1 MSQSPK
7 IQSGKILH
15 HIIESRRQ
23 WILWL
28 VLVGVLTA
36 LLCAPFFRAIYWTG
50 DEGVLLSAAQRL
62 MSGQRLYADFF
73 QMLPPGGYLLTE
85 GWLRLFGVTLWSA
98 RMFAVVTLVGIT
110 CFTFLACWQVSRNSL
125 LSAFITMAW
134 MIATQPWLSFIAVN
148 YHSLATLFSV
158 IAAWATL
165 YSIDQPQQRQ
175 SLWPLIA
182 GIAAG
187 MATMI
192 MQTGGAAAMLAG
204 IVAYLNV
211 RRFRSA
217 FIIYIIGS
225 LSIPLCALIY
235 IFATQAAAAAFDNII
250 LFALYHYTSIQSVPY
265 GMWSIYTT
273 RPLVLAFPIAAVMLG
288 IIGIR
293 DGRKCLHDRTL
304 CVSAAFAFAG
314 FITTLHR
321 PDIFHIAMV
330 VPLACPLLAYGVI
343 KIAPALRPAYR
354 IIIACAVILL
364 GIPSVLSYGNQMR
377 TAIMT
382 PASPTPAGDAKFLAQ
397 PGTAEVLAHI
407 AATPAQDTYFFYPYM
422 PMMPFL
428 ADRVQRS
435 KIDIFTPQFTQPYQY
450 QEACVAV
457 MQQATW
463 VVIDRHW
470 TDTEWLK
477 IVFPAMQDAS
487 PPETRRFEAALD
499 AGFELVKQ
507 EATFEIR
514 RRRDD
519 ADTALC
525 DGITQ
530 QDPH

>member
-1 MSQSPK
+1 MQSQ
-7 IQSGKILH
+7 KILQYLA
-15 HIIESRRQ
+15 ESRRP
-23 WILWL
+23 WIIWL

-36 LLCAPFFRAIYWTG
+36 LLCTPFFRAIYWTG
-50 DEGVLLSAAQRL
+50 DEGVLLSVAQRL

-98 RMFAVVTLVGIT
+98 RMLAVVTLVGIT
-110 CFTFLACWQVSRNSL
+110 SFTFLACWQVSRNAR

-175 SLWPLIA
+175 SWWPLTA
-182 GIAAG
+182 GFAAG

-192 MQTGGAAAMLAG
+192 METGGAAAMLAG
-204 IVAYLNV
+204 LVAYLNV

-217 FIIYIIGS
+217 FIFYVIGS
-225 LSIPLCALIY
+225 LSIPFCALIY
-235 IFATQAAAAAFDNII
+235 IFATQAAAAAFDNVI
-250 LFALYHYTSIQSVPY
+250 LFALQHYTSIQSVAF
-265 GMWSIYTT
+265 GMWSRYSTML
-273 RPLVLAFPIAAVMLG
+273 LVLVFPIAAAIVG
-288 IIGIR
+288 IVGVR
-293 DGRKCLHDRTL
+293 AGRKCLQDRTF
-304 CVSAAFAFAG
+304 CVCAAFALAG
-314 FITTLHR
+314 FVTSLHR

-330 VPLACPLLAYGVI
+330 VPLACPLLTYGVI

-354 IIIACAVILL
+354 ITIAGAVILM
-364 GIPSVLSYGNQMR
+364 GIASILSYANQMR
-377 TAIMT
+377 IALMT
-382 PASPTPAGDAKFLAQ
+382 PASPTPIGNAKFLAQ

-407 AATPAQDTYFFYPYM
+407 AATPAQDSYFFYPYM

-428 ADRVQRS
+428 ANRVQVS
-435 KIDIFTPQFTQPYQY
+435 KIDIFTPQFTQPHQY

-463 VVIDRHW
+463 VIIDRHW
-470 TDTEWLK
+470 TDTVWLK
-477 IVFPAMQDAS
+477 SVFPAMRDAS

-499 AGFELVKQ
+499 AGFELVRQ
-507 EATFEIR
+507 EATFDIR

-519 ADTALC
+519 ADTTLC
-525 DGITQ
+525 AGITEQGQ
-530 QDPH
+530 QDHH